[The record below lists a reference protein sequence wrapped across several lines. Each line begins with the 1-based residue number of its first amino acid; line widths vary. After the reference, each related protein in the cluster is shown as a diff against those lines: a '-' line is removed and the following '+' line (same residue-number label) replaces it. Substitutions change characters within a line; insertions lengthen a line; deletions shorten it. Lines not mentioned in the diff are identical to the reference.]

1 MIYVFLDKIKMKN
14 IMKCVFVLVMAFW
27 SLVGLGV
34 NYEAVIST
42 TKGDIRVRLYND
54 TPIHRDNFV
63 KLAREG
69 FYDSLLFHRVIP
81 EFMVQAGDPDSKRA
95 AKGAKLGEGDLDYD
109 LPSEIV
115 SKYYHKVGA
124 LAAAR
129 EGDDVNPERR
139 SSASQ
144 FYITVAVVGRLNGQ
158 YTIFGEV
165 IEGQKVADDISRV
178 VRDESDRPKKDI
190 MIKKITVYEK

>member
-1 MIYVFLDKIKMKN
+1 
-14 IMKCVFVLVMAFW
+14 MKCVFLLVMAFW
-27 SLVGLGV
+27 SLVSVAV
-34 NYEAVIST
+34 NYEAVIET
-42 TKGDIRVRLYND
+42 TKGDIRVKLYND

-95 AKGAKLGEGDLDYD
+95 TKSAKLGEGDLEYD

-115 SKYYHKVGA
+115 AKYYHKVGA

-129 EGDDVNPERR
+129 EGDEVNPERR